1 MTAERIPTITRN
13 QTGDLAWTCPKC
25 GVVYGSTAEERV
37 NNTVE
42 KHVCK
47 VWAPKRLE
55 VACGQHVETGWTGID
70 IVGKPDSAADIVQD
84 LWRTPWPIKAGSV
97 KEARISHF
105 VEHIPHLL
113 PEYGSRDVWWVFWDE
128 MHRIMAK
135 GGIVD
140 VVHPYSRS
148 DRAFWDPTHTR
159 YIHEATWLY
168 LDPKWREANGLQHYP
183 TVSDF
188 ETVTIEAVG
197 VPDALMTRSTE
208 QQQFA
213 AQHYWNVYPDL
224 HVRLKKR

>member
-1 MTAERIPTITRN
+1 MTAERA
-13 QTGDLAWTCPKC
+13 LK
-25 GVVYGSTAEERV
+25 VVEAAAP
-37 NNTVE
+37 
-42 KHVCK
+42 K

-55 VACGQHVETGWTGID
+55 VACGQHVAAGWTGID
-70 IVGKPDSAADIVQD
+70 IVGKPESAADIVHD
-84 LWRTPWPIKAGSV
+84 LFRVPWPIKSGSV

-105 VEHIPHLL
+105 VEHIPHTIESL
-113 PEYGSRDVWWVFWDE
+113 YGSRDVWWVFWDE

-159 YIHEATWLY
+159 YIHELTWQY
-168 LDPKWREANGLQHYP
+168 LDPKWLEANGLQHYP
-183 TVSDF
+183 TTSDF
-188 ETVTIEAVG
+188 EVIVVEAVG
-197 VPDALMTRSTE
+197 VPDAIITRSPE

-213 AQHYWNVYPDL
+213 AAHYWNVYPDL